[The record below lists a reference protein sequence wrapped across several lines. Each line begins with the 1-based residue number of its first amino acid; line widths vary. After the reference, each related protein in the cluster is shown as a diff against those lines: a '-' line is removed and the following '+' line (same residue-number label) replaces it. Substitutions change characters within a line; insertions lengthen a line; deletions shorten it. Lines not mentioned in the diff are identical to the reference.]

1 MDIVQK
7 MRGFEADHK
16 PEGWPAVQM
25 KQISALCD
33 EIDRL
38 REELTPSWSESGL
51 PTTIAAAAEDADQW
65 LQLIEKLHGNG
76 RGPWLFS
83 EVDSLGKLKGCRR
96 ELRRFLQQNTEAEQP
111 ARAKEP
117 R

>member
-38 REELTPSWSESGL
+38 RE
-51 PTTIAAAAEDADQW
+51 D
-65 LQLIEKLHGNG
+65 
-76 RGPWLFS
+76 
-83 EVDSLGKLKGCRR
+83 CR
-96 ELRRFLQQNTEAEQP
+96 ELRAVPAEYLPNNTDPQP
-111 ARAKEP
+111 
-117 R
+117 